1 MVHVRLKRFHACISF
16 LKYNIL
22 LILCILYIYHVESCY
37 CCTHYFDKRRVK
49 RKVDGKWGTVMSQ
62 MFALSILVFF
72 LFIGD
77 VVAIRT
83 KAWVPSIFISAV
95 LFLIGY
101 WTFFPENIVELAGV
115 PPAVAVMLIYLLIT
129 NMGTLLSVQELINQW
144 KTILIA
150 LAGILGIITALFAIG
165 TFLFGSETIIVAIPP
180 LVGGLVSALIMSE
193 GAAAAGLPSLAV
205 FAIVIYVMQG
215 FAGYPLTSVMLKK
228 EGNRLLQQFRNGEI
242 DEKQVDGGNID
253 SDENELKLFK
263 WMPEKYNTEFFKFFR
278 LAIVGF
284 LAYQVSV
291 WLAPIVT
298 ISPFVLCLLFGVI
311 ATSVGFLEK
320 HPLKKANGFGFA
332 ILGLMLFILDGLK
345 KATPEMMVELIWP
358 LVGCILIGVAGMYVF
373 SLIMSRVLKVSKE
386 MVFAVS
392 LTALYGFPAD
402 YIITNEVIN
411 SLTQDEKEREVLT
424 SHMLPPMLVAGF
436 ITVTIVSV
444 ILAGIFVGF
453 L

>member
-1 MVHVRLKRFHACISF
+1 
-16 LKYNIL
+16 
-22 LILCILYIYHVESCY
+22 
-37 CCTHYFDKRRVK
+37 
-49 RKVDGKWGTVMSQ
+49 MSQ
-62 MFALSILVFF
+62 MLALSVLVFF

-77 VVAIRT
+77 VIAIRT

-101 WTFFPENIVELAGV
+101 WTFFPENIVELAGI
-115 PPAVAVMLIYLLIT
+115 PPTVAVMLIYLLIT
-129 NMGTLLSVQELINQW
+129 NMGTLLSVQELIKQW

-150 LAGILGIITALFAIG
+150 LAGILGIITVLFAVG

-242 DEKQVDGGNID
+242 DEKQVEGGNID
-253 SDENELKLFK
+253 SDVNELKLFK

-278 LAIVGF
+278 LAFVGF

-291 WLAPIVT
+291 WLAPVVT

-358 LVGCILIGVAGMYVF
+358 LIGCIVLGVAGMYVF
-373 SLIMSRVLKVSKE
+373 SLIMGKVLKVSKE
-386 MVFAVS
+386 MAFAVS

-411 SLTQDEKEREVLT
+411 ALTTDEKEREVLT

-444 ILAGIFVGF
+444 VLAGIFVGF

>member
-1 MVHVRLKRFHACISF
+1 
-16 LKYNIL
+16 
-22 LILCILYIYHVESCY
+22 
-37 CCTHYFDKRRVK
+37 
-49 RKVDGKWGTVMSQ
+49 MSQ
-62 MFALSILVFF
+62 MLALSILVFF

-77 VVAIRT
+77 VVAVRT

-101 WTFFPENIVELAGV
+101 WTFFPENIVELAGI
-115 PPAVAVMLIYLLIT
+115 PPTVAVMLIYLLIT

-215 FAGYPLTSVMLKK
+215 FAGYPLTSVVLKK
-228 EGNRLLQQFRNGEI
+228 EGKRLLQQFRDGEI
-242 DEKQVDGGNID
+242 VEKQVEGGNID
-253 SDENELKLFK
+253 SGVNELKLFK

-278 LAIVGF
+278 LAFVGF

-332 ILGLMLFILDGLK
+332 VLGLMLFILDGLK

-358 LVGCILIGVAGMYVF
+358 LMGCIVLGVAGMYVF
-373 SLIMSRVLKVSKE
+373 SLIMGKVLKVSKE
-386 MVFAVS
+386 MAFAVS

-411 SLTQDEKEREVLT
+411 SLTTDEKEREVLT